1 MWKDKARLWNIA
13 TFLASGL
20 FSALVSYG
28 VTVISDDR
36 RAVLDYRSRQFANFL
51 DSTTQ
56 FNTFASAF
64 SCDLMENKPSINT
77 SRKELIENLNQQ
89 FAQIDRIETLVPK
102 NSEQPLMSDY
112 KDALSTMIDKVH
124 NTDDTLKMRD
134 FWSTASKL
142 LVARKKLAPGLHGA
156 I

>member
-1 MWKDKARLWNIA
+1 
-13 TFLASGL
+13 
-20 FSALVSYG
+20 
-28 VTVISDDR
+28 
-36 RAVLDYRSRQFANFL
+36 
-51 DSTTQ
+51 
-56 FNTFASAF
+56 
-64 SCDLMENKPSINT
+64 
-77 SRKELIENLNQQ
+77 
-89 FAQIDRIETLVPK
+89 
-102 NSEQPLMSDY
+102 MSDY